1 MQAPAEK
8 EVHRVQ
14 NCRICESSRLLTFL
28 QLGPTPAPNGFLE
41 KDQLGDAEKFYP
53 LDVCF
58 CRECGMVQLGHVVN
72 PDVMFKNYVY
82 IPSTSQTMR
91 RHFAGL
97 AKTASRQCFL
107 QKGDLVVDIGSNDG
121 LLLKNFIP
129 MGFKVLGVDP
139 AENLAKKATEEGVET
154 VNALF
159 TRKTAEAIAK
169 KKGKAKL
176 ILGTNVFAHVPDLHD
191 FLEGVKI
198 LLEEGGKFIVEFP
211 YLADLLDKV
220 EFDTIYQ
227 EHLSYFSLSPIV
239 KLAEK
244 HGLGVADVERLPV
257 HGGSLRVTMSP
268 KDKAICQ
275 KAEEL
280 LETEQKSGLF
290 KEETYLNFGKK
301 VDKIRHE
308 LVQMIW
314 GLKLKGKKIVGYGA
328 SAKGNVLLNYCRIG
342 PETLDYIVDSISYKQ
357 GKFTPGMH
365 IPIFPENKL
374 IEDRPDYALLL
385 AWNFA
390 DEIIKKQEAYKTKG
404 GKFILSIPEPK
415 IL

>member
-28 QLGPTPAPNGFLE
+28 QLGPTPAPNSFLE

-72 PDVMFKNYVY
+72 AEIMFKNYVY

-159 TRKTAEAIAK
+159 TRKTAGAIAK
-169 KKGKAKL
+169 EKGKAKL
-176 ILGTNVFAHVPDLHD
+176 ILGTNRISVKLFMRTFATIPKPNPDLA
-191 FLEGVKI
+191 
-198 LLEEGGKFIVEFP
+198 VEFIT
-211 YLADLLDKV
+211 K
-220 EFDTIYQ
+220 EFDAASFVFTI
-227 EHLSYFSLSPIV
+227 
-239 KLAEK
+239 
-244 HGLGVADVERLPV
+244 
-257 HGGSLRVTMSP
+257 
-268 KDKAICQ
+268 
-275 KAEEL
+275 
-280 LETEQKSGLF
+280 
-290 KEETYLNFGKK
+290 
-301 VDKIRHE
+301 
-308 LVQMIW
+308 
-314 GLKLKGKKIVGYGA
+314 
-328 SAKGNVLLNYCRIG
+328 
-342 PETLDYIVDSISYKQ
+342 
-357 GKFTPGMH
+357 
-365 IPIFPENKL
+365 
-374 IEDRPDYALLL
+374 
-385 AWNFA
+385 
-390 DEIIKKQEAYKTKG
+390 
-404 GKFILSIPEPK
+404 
-415 IL
+415 